1 MLRSLITDLTPPI
14 VLRPA
19 QTLWRRARGLGAH
32 TFEGCYQT
40 LADVPCGE
48 GRYDDDALAE
58 GIAKSLEPMRTP
70 DPHPTMDNEGRS
82 ILPFIVG
89 QLRHRLIAV
98 LDFGGGPC
106 MGLRLIADHV
116 PDLDV
121 SKVSYA
127 LVETPALCRAIKRRI
142 EPILLER
149 FKTASFVKISDAIPS
164 ARQDIIIVNASSVLQ
179 YISDWRSTVAQL
191 AALSLGYF
199 IIGLTPFTDAPTYAQ
214 QQLNI
219 PHRRIGRDRNVKDR
233 R

>member
-1 MLRSLITDLTPPI
+1 LHGPTTN
-14 VLRPA
+14 
-19 QTLWRRARGLGAH
+19 RGSCA
-32 TFEGCYQT
+32 
-40 LADVPCGE
+40 
-48 GRYDDDALAE
+48 
-58 GIAKSLEPMRTP
+58 
-70 DPHPTMDNEGRS
+70 
-82 ILPFIVG
+82 
-89 QLRHRLIAV
+89 
-98 LDFGGGPC
+98 
-106 MGLRLIADHV
+106 
-116 PDLDV
+116 DLDV
-121 SKVSYA
+121 SKFSYA

-191 AALSLGYF
+191 AALSPGYF
-199 IIGLTPFTDAPTYAQ
+199 IIGLTPFTDAPTYAR